1 MIYVE
6 TLGKFLATIYELSPN
21 KKFERVSI
29 YSKTPSGS
37 GVTGGEGKVSKLPVK
52 RQDSKSTLS

>member
-1 MIYVE
+1 M
-6 TLGKFLATIYELSPN
+6 IYELSPN
-21 KKFERVSI
+21 KKFERGTI

-37 GVTGGEGKVSKLPVK
+37 GVMDGEGKVNRLPVK